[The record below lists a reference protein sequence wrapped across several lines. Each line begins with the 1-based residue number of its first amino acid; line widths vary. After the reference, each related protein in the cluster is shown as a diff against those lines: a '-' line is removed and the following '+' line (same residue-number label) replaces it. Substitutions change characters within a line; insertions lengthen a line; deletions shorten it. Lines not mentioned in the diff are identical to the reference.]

1 MLHWNL
7 IVIDDCRDK
16 KIDISQEM
24 RNQLGEGGLIS
35 QNQINLDRENHLL
48 GQWKQLL
55 KTASS
60 NSLLGD
66 QQNKFLLSVA
76 GQGAG

>member
-1 MLHWNL
+1 
-7 IVIDDCRDK
+7 
-16 KIDISQEM
+16 M
-24 RNQLGEGGLIS
+24 RNQLDEGGLMS

-60 NSLLGD
+60 NSLLGA
-66 QQNKFLLSVA
+66 QKPLLGRANQGPTA
-76 GQGAG
+76 G